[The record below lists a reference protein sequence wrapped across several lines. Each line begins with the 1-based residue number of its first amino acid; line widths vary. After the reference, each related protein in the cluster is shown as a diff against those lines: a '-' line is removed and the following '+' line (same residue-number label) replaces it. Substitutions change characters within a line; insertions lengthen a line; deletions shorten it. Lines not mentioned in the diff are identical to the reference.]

1 MGLRRRNTNGPNVNC
16 HVVSHERNSYPTLI
30 VTPYKKNKKKNRK
43 KKKKKKKKEKKKKR
57 KKKK

>member
-16 HVVSHERNSYPTLI
+16 HAVSHERNSYPTLI

-43 KKKKKKKKEKKKKR
+43 KKKKKKKKR